1 MRNPRQLPPNLLCR
15 NARCLTGLLLLLA
28 TVPLAAQDDKL
39 APDLTNLADDQ
50 TIDVIIQLQEPAA
63 RPGARRQPTAFTP
76 PAGVNLSAHRPVSE
90 LGIIGALSARVGRAA
105 LASLAADPR
114 VKYISPDREISAS
127 MDSARPAV
135 LANVAQDSGFTGK
148 GVGIAVVDSGIWP
161 KPDFLDENCQT
172 SRIVHNESF
181 VTTEPATRTQ
191 DA

>member
-1 MRNPRQLPPNLLCR
+1 MPRKTIVTYKTTKHK
-15 NARCLTGLLLLLA
+15 AFAAAGVLLLL
-28 TVPLAAQDDKL
+28 TAAPAWTQDDKL
-39 APDLTNLADDQ
+39 APDLTNLAEDQ
-50 TIDVIIQLQEPAA
+50 TIDVIIQLEEPEA
-63 RPGARRQPTAFTP
+63 RPGARRQPAPFSP
-76 PAGVNLSAHRPVSE
+76 PAGVNLSDHRPVSE
-90 LGIIGALSARVGRAA
+90 LGLIRALSARVA

-127 MDSARPAV
+127 MDSARPAI

-161 KPDFLDENCQT
+161 KPDFLDENCKT